1 MTPTRPSRWLAV
13 PVLVAACASPV
24 AALDLARPEVR
35 EFVAGLVRQ
44 DGFEQA
50 FVEDV
55 LRPAETKQSILDA
68 MARPAEKV
76 KPWFEYRAIFIT
88 PQRISGGVD
97 FYREH
102 SARLRRVAGQTGVP
116 AEVIAAIIGVE
127 TFYGTRTGSYRLVDA
142 LATLGFD
149 YPPRG
154 EFFRRQLRELFL
166 LAREE
171 GLDITSLTGS
181 YAGALG
187 PPQFIPSSYR
197 SFAVDGSGDG
207 RRDLVAD
214 WDDIIG
220 SVANYFVRHD
230 WQPGQS
236 VATRGAL
243 KPSGQRPAGTNELAL
258 RDTVGSLQ
266 RQGVIFTTDLPEAAP
281 ALLVDLEGRDGRE
294 YWVGFQNFYAI
305 TRYNRS
311 VMYALAVHELSQ
323 AIAAGVRAREAGQ
336 PGGLRSP

>member
-1 MTPTRPSRWLAV
+1 MTPTRPFRWLAV
-13 PVLVAACASPV
+13 PALVAASASPV
-24 AALDLARPEVR
+24 AALDLTRPEVR
-35 EFVAGLVRQ
+35 QFIDGLVRQ
-44 DGFEQA
+44 DGFDRP
-50 FVEDV
+50 FVESV
-55 LRPAETKQSILDA
+55 LGPAETKQSILDA

-88 PQRISGGVD
+88 PQRISAGVD

-102 SARLRRVAGQTGVP
+102 EARLRRVSGQTGVP

-127 TFYGTRTGSYRLVDA
+127 TFYGTRTGSYRLVDS

-154 EFFRRQLRELFL
+154 EFFRKQLRELFL

-171 GLDITSLTGS
+171 GLDVTTLTGS
-181 YAGALG
+181 YAGAMG

-197 SFAVDGSGDG
+197 SFAIDGSGDG
-207 RRDLVAD
+207 RRNLVAD
-214 WDDIIG
+214 WDDIIA

-230 WQPGQS
+230 WQPGQV
-236 VATRGAL
+236 VATRGEL
-243 KPSGQRPAGTNELAL
+243 KASGQRPAGTNELAL
-258 RDTVGSLQ
+258 RDTVASLQ
-266 RQGVIFTTDLPEAAP
+266 RQGVIFTTDLPASAP
-281 ALLVDLEGRDGRE
+281 ALLVELDGRDGKE
-294 YWVGFQNFYAI
+294 HWVGFQNFYAI

-323 AIAAGVRAREAGQ
+323 AIAEGVRAREAGQ